1 VLIVLLAEGHVTVG
15 ASVGMRESRTLA
27 ECPLLWLFGPLLIIV
42 QKGVLT
48 QGLVVGGCDL
58 SSMVV
63 LLMWTS

>member
-27 ECPLLWLFGPLLIIV
+27 ECPSFGCLALLIIV

-48 QGLVVGGCDL
+48 QGLVVGGFDL
-58 SSMVV
+58 SSTVV